1 MLSGLTSSRVGVT
14 TITSSIRTHSR
25 ERAAASS
32 PPPHPPPPLHPLS
45 SSSLFLSS
53 IFQRDPERRRGCR
66 RFARSISSTARVS
79 ASDGLS
85 NEQGGARRRRR
96 RRRRGRGGETRT
108 VISICPP
115 APFVLLTGECE
126 WRKMTWRRWSWHR
139 ARRTPPARPPRRSPT
154 RSTSARSATITSTLT
169 AAHPRSSSACT
180 RSAKECLNTLHL
192 REERPWRV
200 SCPVCRHRTPVPD
213 YRVQNLP
220 NNTKVTED
228 FPLYIDSDPL
238 PQDALPPHPPPLH
251 PALVALRRE
260 EASGASGASGASQAT
275 PSTTV
280 STATTLSQDSVRY
293 DSCQSCKRVA
303 LTTGCVCVIFS
314 FLSMLV
320 LLFMGLI
327 FVHSHSIPPSPAGP
341 ICLSV
346 ASILAMFSVVVTWL
360 ICWLKY
366 RPDHETGRSSA
377 TSHSRRNA

>member
-1 MLSGLTSSRVGVT
+1 M
-14 TITSSIRTHSR
+14 
-25 ERAAASS
+25 A
-32 PPPHPPPPLHPLS
+32 
-45 SSSLFLSS
+45 
-53 IFQRDPERRRGCR
+53 RDDMAEVDLDLDP
-66 RFARSISSTARVS
+66 
-79 ASDGLS
+79 DLD
-85 NEQGGARRRRR
+85 
-96 RRRRGRGGETRT
+96 
-108 VISICPP
+108 
-115 APFVLLTGECE
+115 
-126 WRKMTWRRWSWHR
+126 
-139 ARRTPPARPPRRSPT
+139 PPARAGASEEPPSQLFPYEEYECKICYNYFDLDRRAPKILECLHT
-154 RSTSARSATITSTLT
+154 F
-169 AAHPRSSSACT
+169 CE
-180 RSAKECLNTLHL
+180 ECLNTLHL
-192 REERPWRV
+192 REERPWRI

-213 YRVQNLP
+213 YRIQNLP

-260 EASGASGASGASQAT
+260 EASSSGRSGGVSQAT

-366 RPDHETGRSSA
+366 RPDHEAGRSSA
-377 TSHSRRNA
+377 TGNFRRNA

>member
-1 MLSGLTSSRVGVT
+1 MAEVGDLAKHGAGEPPGSGGGGGSGGAEAS
-14 TITSSIRTHSR
+14 
-25 ERAAASS
+25 ASS
-32 PPPHPPPPLHPLS
+32 AFPYEEYECKICYNYFDLDRRAPKILECLHT
-45 SSSLFLSS
+45 F
-53 IFQRDPERRRGCR
+53 
-66 RFARSISSTARVS
+66 
-79 ASDGLS
+79 
-85 NEQGGARRRRR
+85 
-96 RRRRGRGGETRT
+96 
-108 VISICPP
+108 
-115 APFVLLTGECE
+115 CE
-126 WRKMTWRRWSWHR
+126 
-139 ARRTPPARPPRRSPT
+139 
-154 RSTSARSATITSTLT
+154 
-169 AAHPRSSSACT
+169 
-180 RSAKECLNTLHL
+180 ECLNTLHL
-192 REERPWRV
+192 REERPWRI

-213 YRVQNLP
+213 YRIQNLP

-238 PQDALPPHPPPLH
+238 PQDALPPYPPPLH
-251 PALVALRRE
+251 PALVALRRD
-260 EASGASGASGASQAT
+260 EASQGASGSNSQAT

-377 TSHSRRNA
+377 TTNSRRNA